1 MNNTA
6 GRCVLGTRVR
16 FNTSKLR
23 YICFAVSYQHLLV
36 IPKPRQNCILH
47 IKFFLANDDKWGRYM
62 YMSYSEHLWY
72 LSLVEYSPWS
82 TIIMCL
88 SSPKIQNDNWQQEAA
103 FEMKEKYN
111 TSKFRIKI
119 IWGWRSLHFFT
130 EYQKKSCG
138 LHPSKRNSK
147 LFQRQLIFSHGCLC
161 FWTWSRFEFTIQKTV
176 FAISKKGYDNYKM
189 GLIKI

>member
-1 MNNTA
+1 MKYDGAGTISSPRDKYLNYDIGTWCRLAGMRNTA

-16 FNTSKLR
+16 FKTLTLW

-62 YMSYSEHLWY
+62 YTSYSEHLWY

-88 SSPKIQNDNWQQEAA
+88 SSPIYKTITKSNKQLFRWEKSAIQA
-103 FEMKEKYN
+103 
-111 TSKFRIKI
+111 
-119 IWGWRSLHFFT
+119 
-130 EYQKKSCG
+130 
-138 LHPSKRNSK
+138 NS
-147 LFQRQLIFSHGCLC
+147 
-161 FWTWSRFEFTIQKTV
+161 E
-176 FAISKKGYDNYKM
+176 
-189 GLIKI
+189 